1 MKERPLYGLLSLIV
15 LLLSIVIVACQKDE
29 EVVPEDTVLPNIV
42 LPQPPKRLSADT
54 VTDSSAIVTWEK
66 STDHSQVANY
76 VVYQDSIEVF
86 RDTLTRYVAKSLEPE
101 TSYQFLVRSTDKEG
115 NTSKFSEELLVRTK
129 AQDTVV
135 RDSVSLDSLNPYSVL
150 LLTPKLKVD
159 SISATKALLSWST
172 DSNLS
177 SVKEFRLYQD
187 STMVTAQKETTYSA
201 NDLIPESTYSFY
213 VVAVDGQDKETKP
226 SNRVEASTPPLK
238 IVNDTMPPPPPT
250 GLRSSNI
257 GSNSIDLT
265 WDILAD
271 SLQIAAFGV
280 YQDSILLGIVKDN
293 LYQVRDLQAQR
304 TYGFSVT
311 AWDTKERESAFSE
324 VLQLT
329 TLQDEVKDTIVEA
342 PLPPKNLAANE
353 IGAESLSLQWQLPSD
368 SLSVK
373 EFRVFQDDAF
383 IGFTT
388 NTSYGVRSL
397 SPETSYEF
405 TVSLVTEN
413 GKESPPSAPF
423 AVTTVEK
430 KPSPIEETAP
440 SAPVDVTVS
449 NVTSNAVELSW
460 TVVEHSVAISSFNV
474 YQDGEFKSSVTN
486 SSLKLTDLL
495 PETVYQFSVSAI
507 GENQLES
514 GLSLAVEATT
524 LAEVSSPR
532 DEEPPTSPKNVSA
545 DEVTETTIGLSWE
558 ASTDNVAVTA
568 YVIYQNG
575 VEIAEVS
582 GTSFQATG
590 LSSSAEYSF
599 KVKAK
604 DAAENIST
612 ASETLQVTTLENV
625 VVDNTP
631 PSVPQNLTTIE
642 TTQTTISLRWGAS
655 TDDTAVTGYHVYQNN
670 QNIASVQSTAFD
682 ISSLVPATT
691 YRYKVTAY
699 DAEGNESGQSLGVSA
714 MTLSEEL
721 PETDKILVFTKTA
734 GFRHGS
740 IEKGVATFQA
750 LGQSNDFEVVQTENS
765 GDFNTTNL
773 SQYKV
778 VVFLNTTGDILN
790 NTQQVAFENYIQSGG
805 SFMGVHA
812 ATDTEYD
819 WPWYGQLVG
828 AYFNGHPKIQEA
840 NLEVVNRN
848 HSSTAHLM
856 GNWTRTEEWYNFKD
870 IYSGIKPLI
879 MLDESS
885 YEGGTNGTYHPF
897 SWYQEYDGGRVFYT
911 AGGHSNSAYDE
922 PDFRQHLLGGLLYCL
937 ER

>member
-1 MKERPLYGLLSLIV
+1 MKERPLYGLLSLVV
-15 LLLSIVIVACQKDE
+15 LLLSIIIVACQKDE
-29 EVVPEDTVLPNIV
+29 EVVPEDTILPDIV
-42 LPQPPKRLSADT
+42 LPQPPKRLSVDT

-86 RDTLTRYVAKSLEPE
+86 RDTITRYVAKSLEPE
-101 TSYQFLVRSTDKEG
+101 TSYQFLVQATDKEG
-115 NTSKFSEELLVRTK
+115 NTSKFSEELLVKTK
-129 AQDTVV
+129 AQDSVV

-159 SISATKALLSWST
+159 SISATKAQLSWST

-177 SVKEFRLYQD
+177 SVNEFRLYQD
-187 STMVTAQKETTYSA
+187 STMVTAQKETNYTVH
-201 NDLIPESTYSFY
+201 DLIPESTYSFY
-213 VVAVDGQDKETKP
+213 VVAVDGRDKVTKP
-226 SNRVEASTPPLK
+226 SNKVEVSTLPLE
-238 IVNDTMPPPPPT
+238 IMNDTLPPPAPV
-250 GLRSSNI
+250 GLRSTNI
-257 GSNSIDLT
+257 DSNSIDLT
-265 WDILAD
+265 WDAMAD
-271 SLQIAAFGV
+271 SLEIAAFGV

-293 LYQVRDLQAQR
+293 LYQVKDLQPQR

-311 AWDTKERESAFSE
+311 AWDTKERESSFSE

-329 TLQDEVKDTIVEA
+329 TLPEEAKDTIVEA
-342 PLPPKNLAANE
+342 PLPPNNLEANE

-383 IGFTT
+383 IGYTT
-388 NTSYGVRSL
+388 NTSYGVSSL
-397 SPETSYEF
+397 SPITSYVF
-405 TVSLVTEN
+405 TVSLVTEE
-413 GKESPPSAPF
+413 GKESSPSAPLS
-423 AVTTVEK
+423 VLTEERT
-430 KPSPIEETAP
+430 SQPIEESAP
-440 SAPVDVTVS
+440 SAPVDISVS
-449 NVTSNAVELSW
+449 NVTSNAVELNWS
-460 TVVEHSVAISSFNV
+460 VVEDSVAVSSFKV
-474 YQDGEFKSSVTN
+474 YQDGEFKLSVTN
-486 SSLKLTDLL
+486 SSLTVTDLL
-495 PETVYQFSVSAI
+495 PETVYQFSVRAV

-514 GLSLAVEATT
+514 DLSVVVEATT
-524 LAEVSSPR
+524 LAEVISPR
-532 DEEPPTSPKNVSA
+532 DEEPPTSPKNISA

-558 ASTDNVAVTA
+558 AATDNVAVSS

-575 VEIAEVS
+575 VEIADVT

-590 LSSSAEYSF
+590 LSSSTEYSF
-599 KVKAK
+599 EVKAK

-612 ASETLQVTTLENV
+612 TSEIIQITTLEEV
-625 VVDNTP
+625 IVDNTP
-631 PSVPQNLTTIE
+631 PSIPQNLTVVKS
-642 TTQTTISLRWGAS
+642 TQTSISLSWGAS
-655 TDDTAVTGYHVYQNN
+655 TDDTAVTGYHIYQNN

-699 DAEGNESGQSLGVSA
+699 DAEGNESGQSLGVSV
-714 MTLSEEL
+714 MTLPEEL
-721 PETDKILVFTKTA
+721 PETDKVLVFTKTA

-740 IEKGVATFQA
+740 IEKGVVTFQA
-750 LGQSNDFEVVQTENS
+750 LAQSNDFEVIRTENS

-790 NTQQVAFENYIQSGG
+790 NTQQAAFENYIQSGG

-856 GNWTRTEEWYNFKD
+856 GNWSRTEEWYNFKD
-870 IYSGIKPLI
+870 IYSGINPLI
-879 MLDESS
+879 MLDEST

-922 PDFRQHLLGGLLYCL
+922 PDFRQHLLGGLFYCL